1 MECSSQWPARAPEF
15 ALPRLS
21 DHEPATEH
29 VKPQSGT
36 VITPI
41 YAYFKVARMTETGFV
56 KFPVKCKLLLKNQPW
71 NGGSADVL
79 VTLPV
84 VSSIFPTSVVL

>member
-1 MECSSQWPARAPEF
+1 MEWSSQWSARTPEL
-15 ALPRLS
+15 ALQRLS
-21 DHEPATEH
+21 DHEPAMEH
-29 VKPQSGT
+29 VKLQSGT

-41 YAYFKVARMTETGFV
+41 YAYFKVERMTETGFGN
-56 KFPVKCKLLLKNQPW
+56 FPVKCKLLLKNQPW